1 MGVLLMQK
9 ASRTMNLRSLP
20 FSQSLIEQ
28 GNVGSHALE
37 AVILNTKP

>member
-9 ASRTMNLRSLP
+9 GIADHEP
-20 FSQSLIEQ
+20 AQSQSLIEQ